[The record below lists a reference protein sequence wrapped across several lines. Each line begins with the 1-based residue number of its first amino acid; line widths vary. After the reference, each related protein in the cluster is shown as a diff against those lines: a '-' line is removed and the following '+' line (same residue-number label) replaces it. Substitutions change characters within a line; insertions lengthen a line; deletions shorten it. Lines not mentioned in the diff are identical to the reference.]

1 MNKAYDVTGRRELL
15 IDDFLIDTRR
25 NVELKSHFP
34 VELPAHPGKPGGAY
48 VTVMK
53 TPDGYNLYYRGVDS
67 VYKGSLYNNHPGEF
81 VGLAQSSDGI
91 SWTQPE
97 LNRFPG
103 KPVPANTLFY
113 GKEFI
118 THNFVPFYDTNP
130 ECQDNERYKAV
141 AGVRETK
148 GLFAYYS
155 ADGINW
161 HPYGEKVM
169 EYTPEKTGGHMLD
182 SQNVVFYETPSMGAD
197 DFAYFSNAAKGCYFN
212 IGTTAPGQPPQMLHS
227 EFFAP
232 DENCMITG
240 LALFSAAVW
249 KLAEAEA

>member
-182 SQNVVFYETPSMGAD
+182 SQNVVFYSETEKCYVMYMRVWKTAD
-197 DFAYFSNAAKGCYFN
+197 GLTGVRSFAKVTSRDFK
-212 IGTTAPGQPPQMLHS
+212 HWS
-227 EFFAP
+227 EPEFLTVNRKR
-232 DENCMITG
+232 EHLYVSG
-240 LALFSAAVW
+240 LAPYARAPH
-249 KLAEAEA
+249 